1 MNNKLD
7 IKITMGS
14 LLKYS
19 LPTII
24 SMIFMSVYMM
34 TDGVFVARLINTTA
48 LSAVNIVMP
57 LIMVSVA
64 LGTML
69 ATGGSAIVA
78 KKMGEGKE
86 VEARQ
91 NFSLIT
97 VFAVICG
104 TLLSML
110 GLLLINPIIRFLGAN
125 DAIYQYCYDYAY
137 MSLILF
143 PFGMFAML
151 FQVFFITAGKAALG
165 MVINIIGGIVTIALD
180 YICIAVL
187 NMGITGAAVSTGV
200 GYAVPGFIGLFYFM
214 LNRKG
219 SLYLV
224 RPKRDI
230 PVLLKSCTNGSSE
243 MVTNLSQSVIT
254 ILFNNILMRLAG
266 ESGVASITII
276 LYAQGLLNSAFMG
289 YSTGI
294 APVISYNYG
303 KQDHDRLKATYRISK
318 RVIGIS
324 SVAAFAVALLFASP
338 HVSVFSPVGT
348 PVYTMAVRGFRIF
361 SFCFLF
367 MGFSIFGSSMFTA
380 LSNGRVSAI
389 ISFMRSLVFVVISVL
404 LLPMIFQVNGVWLSI
419 PVAEVL
425 GLLVT
430 LYYLKKLKGTYQYA

>member
-1 MNNKLD
+1 
-7 IKITMGS
+7 
-14 LLKYS
+14 
-19 LPTII
+19 
-24 SMIFMSVYMM
+24 
-34 TDGVFVARLINTTA
+34 
-48 LSAVNIVMP
+48 
-57 LIMVSVA
+57 
-64 LGTML
+64 
-69 ATGGSAIVA
+69 
-78 KKMGEGKE
+78 
-86 VEARQ
+86 
-91 NFSLIT
+91 
-97 VFAVICG
+97 
-104 TLLSML
+104 
-110 GLLLINPIIRFLGAN
+110 
-125 DAIYQYCYDYAY
+125 
-137 MSLILF
+137 
-143 PFGMFAML
+143 
-151 FQVFFITAGKAALG
+151 

-224 RPKRDI
+224 RPKMDI

-338 HVSVFSPVGT
+338 LVSVFSPVGT

-430 LYYLKKLKGTYQYA
+430 LYT